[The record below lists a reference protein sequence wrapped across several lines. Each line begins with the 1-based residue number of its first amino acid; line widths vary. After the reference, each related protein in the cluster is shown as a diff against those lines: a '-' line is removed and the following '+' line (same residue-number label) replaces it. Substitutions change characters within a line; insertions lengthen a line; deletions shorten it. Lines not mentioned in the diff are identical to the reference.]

1 MIEIQLEQLI
11 SVLVYACM
19 GIAFWKIDNK
29 YVRIAIVSIA
39 FILFVANPIKH
50 KQQGGAKLEKGITR
64 FDDIPDK
71 VVVEEKDYSK
81 EQAEVLNK
89 LKKQSEEVEY
99 EIHK

>member
-1 MIEIQLEQLI
+1 MISVQPEQLI
-11 SVLVYACM
+11 SILVYACM

-64 FDDIPDK
+64 FDDIPEK
-71 VVVEEKDYSK
+71 VVVEEKDYNK
-81 EQAEVLNK
+81 EQAEVLDK
-89 LKKQSEEVEY
+89 LKKQSGVVEY

>member
-1 MIEIQLEQLI
+1 MISVQPEQLI
-11 SVLVYACM
+11 SILVYACM
-19 GIAFWKIDNK
+19 GIGFWKIDNK
-29 YVRIAIVSIA
+29 YVRIAIVAIA

-71 VVVEEKDYSK
+71 VVVEEKDYNK
-81 EQAEVLNK
+81 EQAEVLDK

-99 EIHK
+99 GIHK

>member
-1 MIEIQLEQLI
+1 MVDIQLEQLI
-11 SVLVYACM
+11 SILIYACM
-19 GIAFWKIDNK
+19 GLAFWKIDNK
-29 YVRIAIVSIA
+29 YVRIAIVAIA

-71 VVVEEKDYSK
+71 GVVDEKDYNK
-81 EQAEVLNK
+81 EQAEVLDK